1 MYRYSFLCKIA
12 TVFLFSSF
20 LSNVPVE
27 AKNRH
32 DTGRTF
38 SVDDNVVKIYSPDV
52 KDTVYLMVVSDTHLW
67 MSDAR
72 EDLYRQY
79 SQRMAGA
86 YHVIR
91 HFKTGK
97 ETTPEEAF
105 EQTVKRARQKNVDVL
120 ALMGDIFSY
129 PSEAAIEWAMGI
141 LDKSGVPFYYTCGNH
156 DWHYEGMEGSEKELR
171 QTWIE
176 NRLLPMFHGKDPLKY
191 YVDVKGVRLVF
202 IDNSIYEILPE
213 QLSFIQEQTQSGVPL
228 VVMMHIPLY
237 APGRSVDFGC
247 GHPDWN
253 SSTDPSY
260 KIERRAPWPKEGH
273 TRTTLKFYEE
283 VIHAPNILAVFAGH
297 IHSQSID
304 VIKGLPQFVT
314 PFNAAGGFY
323 DVVIIPENN
332 IYK

>member
-1 MYRYSFLCKIA
+1 MYSYPFLGKIA
-12 TVFLFSSF
+12 TVFLFSGF
-20 LSNVPVE
+20 LSSVPVE
-27 AKNRH
+27 AENRH

-67 MSDAR
+67 MSDSR
-72 EDLYRQY
+72 EEPYRQY

-86 YHVIR
+86 YHVTK

-97 ETTPEEAF
+97 DTTPEEAF
-105 EQTVKRARQKNVDVL
+105 EQTVERARQQRVDAL

-129 PSEAAIEWAMGI
+129 PSEAAIEWATGI
-141 LDKSGVPFYYTCGNH
+141 LNRSGVPFYYTCGNH
-156 DWHYEGMEGSEKELR
+156 DWHYEGMEGSEEELR
-171 QTWIE
+171 WTWIG
-176 NRLLPMFHGKDPLKY
+176 NRLLPMFHGEDPLKY

-213 QLSFIQEQTQSGVPL
+213 QLSFIQKQIQSGVPL
-228 VVMMHIPLY
+228 VLMMHIPLY

-260 KIERRAPWPKEGH
+260 HREASSLAQGGTYPDNM
-273 TRTTLKFYEE
+273 E
-283 VIHAPNILAVFAGH
+283 VLRGGNSGTQYFGSVCWTY
-297 IHSQSID
+297 SQPI
-304 VIKGLPQFVT
+304 
-314 PFNAAGGFY
+314 N
-323 DVVIIPENN
+323 
-332 IYK
+332 